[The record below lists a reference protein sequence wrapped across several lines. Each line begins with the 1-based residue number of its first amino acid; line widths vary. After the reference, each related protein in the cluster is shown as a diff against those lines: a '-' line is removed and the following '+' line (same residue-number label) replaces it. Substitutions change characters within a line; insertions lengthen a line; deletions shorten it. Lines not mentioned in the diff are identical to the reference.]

1 MLDNKI
7 SNRTEDRHKHFER
20 PTTQRPPSM
29 FNLTLWA
36 IFVSLAAGFGGYL
49 LANYILPSSSTNYFS
64 VDNLGRNINVDI
76 DQPMVDI
83 GNQHQKSIAG
93 VYKKVATATSIGQT
107 IFSQEDFLGGAV
119 VVTSDGW
126 LMTTDQVASSEN
138 VSVVLGDKIYPVDDL
153 AKDEFSGLVFL
164 KIHENFLQPIN
175 FQLTEDLKIG
185 EKLFTSADVP
195 NSYDHSFASSYLSNI
210 HYAPDKYLFTDLID
224 YYIKISD
231 PAGTYASPYFNLK
244 GDLVG
249 LVYYNGDD
257 QTLLIPAEYIKQ
269 SIKNLLNNTERP
281 KFGVRYVDL
290 DNNSGFESK
299 GSLVYH
305 PQLVA
310 VAYNSPANKA
320 GIKTNDQI
328 VAVNNDAISGYR
340 TLTSIMQNYRLG
352 DKVIVK
358 VLRDGE
364 EQDIEVSL

>member
-1 MLDNKI
+1 M
-7 SNRTEDRHKHFER
+7 EERHKHFER

-49 LANYILPSSSTNYFS
+49 LANYILPSSSANYFNIN
-64 VDNLGRNINVDI
+64 NLGRDINVSI
-76 DQPMVDI
+76 DQPLASI

-93 VYKKVATATSIGQT
+93 VYKKVVTSSNVGQSL
-107 IFSQEDFLGGAV
+107 FSQEDFLGSAV

-126 LMTTDQVASSEN
+126 LMTTDQVATSAN
-138 VSVVLGDKIYPVDDL
+138 VSLALGDKIYQVNDL
-153 AKDEFSGLVFL
+153 VKDEFSGIVFL
-164 KIHENFLQPIN
+164 KIEENFLQPVN

-185 EKLFTSADVP
+185 EKLFTSVDSA
-195 NSYDHSFASSYLSNI
+195 NSYDHSFTAVYLSNG
-210 HYAPDKYLFTDLID
+210 HYTPAKYLFTDLMD
-224 YYIKISD
+224 YYIKVSNQAD
-231 PAGTYASPYFNLK
+231 SYASPYFNLR

-249 LVYYNGDD
+249 LSYDLAD
-257 QTLLIPAEYIKQ
+257 QTLLIPAEYVKQ

-290 DNNSGFESK
+290 ENNSGFERR

-305 PQLVA
+305 PQLAA
-310 VAYNSPANKA
+310 VVYNSSAYQA
-320 GIKTNDQI
+320 GIKANDQI
-328 VAVNNDAISGYR
+328 VSVNNDIVSGYR
-340 TLTSIMQNYRLG
+340 SLTSILQNYRLG

-358 VLRDGE
+358 ILRDGE